1 MQSESALLWKG
12 SLLDAV
18 VKLQII
24 AAIPMSLIQ
33 KELIP
38 ISFLNSFLAIR
49 CILLSCRKK
58 YKLYNRCMFKICNED
73 LDLTKIADSGQCF
86 RMDKNEDGSWTV
98 IAMDKLC
105 SAKEDGCG
113 TVLFDCPE
121 EDNAFWKEYF
131 DLETDYAKFR
141 DSADREDPFLSAAV
155 DYGKGIRIL
164 RQDPWELSGCSLG
177 YRAEYVYLAA
187 QAVSSG
193 EFKLEELVSLSDEDL
208 LASLLKLKGVGVKV
222 ANCVSLFG
230 FHRIA
235 AFPIDVWIDRVQKTY
250 YNGHFPVERYEGY
263 AGIMQQYIFYYARK
277 EL

>member
-1 MQSESALLWKG
+1 
-12 SLLDAV
+12 
-18 VKLQII
+18 
-24 AAIPMSLIQ
+24 
-33 KELIP
+33 
-38 ISFLNSFLAIR
+38 
-49 CILLSCRKK
+49 
-58 YKLYNRCMFKICNED
+58 MFKICNED

-86 RMDKNEDGSWTV
+86 RMDKNVDGSWTV

-121 EDNAFWKEYF
+121 KDDAFWKEYF

-141 DSADREDPFLSAAV
+141 GSADRNDPFLSAAV

-164 RQDPWELSGCSLG
+164 RQDPWEMLITFIISQRKNIPAIKSCVEKLCSRWGREIKDGIHAFPTPEELACASLPDLSGCSLG

-187 QAVSSG
+187 KAVSSG
-193 EFKLEELVSLSDEDL
+193 ELKLDELVSLSDEDL

-250 YNGHFPVERYEGY
+250 YNGHFPVEKYEGY

-277 EL
+277 EM